1 AIIQVTPDDGI
12 IKDNIYYKRHLVPF
26 GEYVPLQKFIETVI
40 PPLANLVMTR
50 DPVLPGTNSAVHIT
64 PYGKIGSLI
73 CFDSIYEN
81 LSADSVR
88 DGAEIIAISTN
99 DSWFDGTVALRQH
112 VAQAVLRAIE
122 TDRYIL
128 RSANTGISCVISPS
142 GDILSATE
150 NGERAYF
157 VLDVAPRNTETLY
170 TKTGN
175 IIIIASAAA
184 IIVTL
189 TCSLIFRRR
198 NKAYSPF

>member
-1 AIIQVTPDDGI
+1 MSS
-12 IKDNIYYKRHLVPF
+12 
-26 GEYVPLQKFIETVI
+26 VPLQKFIETVI
-40 PPLANLVMTR
+40 PPPANLVMTR

-128 RSANTGISCVISPS
+128 RSANTGISCVI
-142 GDILSATE
+142 
-150 NGERAYF
+150 
-157 VLDVAPRNTETLY
+157 
-170 TKTGN
+170 
-175 IIIIASAAA
+175 
-184 IIVTL
+184 
-189 TCSLIFRRR
+189 
-198 NKAYSPF
+198 